1 MSRFYKAISK
11 EDKMKKGLVF
21 FITYLLTAF
30 SFSAVQ
36 AQSNI
41 SIKSRIDAQQMTVG
55 DQAKL
60 YIEAIVFN
68 KNIKVFW
75 APIPDSFG
83 KLEVVE
89 KGKIDTIVEGTHTTF
104 RQRLL
109 ITGFEAGSYKV
120 PSLAFNVKHPDGN
133 DYVLLTDSFQLNIAA
148 IPVDTTK
155 PFKPIKNIV
164 AVKTTWLD
172 YIWWIVGA
180 VVFIGLVAFVVVY
193 FIKNKKA
200 PIPSFILKAPAESL
214 EEKALRL
221 LKELEEKELWQKDK
235 IKEYYT
241 DLSDIMRAYLEAR
254 FGLTA
259 LEQTTDEI
267 LAQAK
272 KSRELNKFY
281 DELASI
287 LLTADMAKFA
297 KAKPL
302 PQEHMDCMEETRRLI
317 ENTRPVIT
325 ETNTTPKQ

>member
-1 MSRFYKAISK
+1 
-11 EDKMKKGLVF
+11 MKKGIVF
-21 FITYLLTAF
+21 LIASLHFVVGF
-30 SFSAVQ
+30 FSAH

-60 YIEAIVFN
+60 FIEAIVFN
-68 KNIKVFW
+68 KNIKIFW
-75 APIPDSFG
+75 TPIPDSFG

-120 PSLAFNVKHPDGN
+120 PALAFNIKHPDGN
-133 DYVLLTDSFQLNIAA
+133 DYVMLTDSFQLNIAS

-155 PFKPIKNIV
+155 PFKPIKNILI
-164 AVKTTWLD
+164 VKTTWLD
-172 YIWWIVGA
+172 YIWWFVGVA
-180 VVFIGLVAFVVVY
+180 VFLGLVAFVIFY
-193 FIKNKKA
+193 FIKNKKS
-200 PIPSFILKAPAESL
+200 PIPSFIPKAPQETL

-221 LKELEEKELWQKDK
+221 LQELEEKELWQKDK

-241 DLSDIMRAYLEAR
+241 DLSDILRAYIEAR

-272 KSRELNKFY
+272 RSRELNKFY

-302 PQEHMDCMEETRRLI
+302 PQEHMDCMEETKRLI

-325 ETNTTPKQ
+325 ETTSTAKQ

>member
-1 MSRFYKAISK
+1 MSRFYKAFSK
-11 EDKMKKGLVF
+11 EDKMNHKQIL
-21 FITYLLTAF
+21 IPALLLALF
-30 SFSAVQ
+30 SCLEIK

-41 SIKSRIDAQQMTVG
+41 SIKARIDATQITVG

-60 YIEAIVFN
+60 FIEAISFN
-68 KNIKVFW
+68 KNNTITW

-89 KGKIDTIVEGTHTTF
+89 KGKIDTVTEGAHTTY

-109 ITGFEAGSYKV
+109 ITGFDSGVFKI
-120 PSLAFNVKHPDGN
+120 PSLYFPVHHPDGN
-133 DYVLLTDSFQLNIAA
+133 TSIEFTDSFMLSVSTL
-148 IPVDTTK
+148 PVDTTK

-164 AVKTTWLD
+164 IVKTTWLD
-172 YIWWIVGA
+172 YIWWIVGIG
-180 VVFIGLVAFVVVY
+180 VFLGLVAFVIIY
-193 FIKNKKA
+193 FIKNKRA
-200 PIPSFILKAPAESL
+200 PIPSFIPKAPAESL

-221 LKELEEKELWQKDK
+221 LRELEEQELWQKDK

-241 DLSDIMRAYLEAR
+241 KLTDILRAYLEAR
-254 FGLTA
+254 FKFTA

-267 LAQAK
+267 LLQAK
-272 KSRELNKFY
+272 RNRDLNRFY

-297 KAKPL
+297 KAKPF
-302 PQEHMDCMEETRRLI
+302 PQEHMDCMEETRKLI

-325 ETNTTPKQ
+325 ETTTTQKQ